1 MCYNCRQHLQM
12 FLVLC
17 VFVIPVRFPV
27 LSCLAVTV
35 AVSQLRLVPRT
46 PRPDWR
52 ALLTLQGYR
61 TTLSNRM
68 SASVCL
74 SLRLSLCPD
83 CLALIRRTLLLTIK
97 RWAFYLEPWF
107 VARGSVA
114 SSKMAIKQVCLGI
127 LKAKK
132 KKLNWL
138 IKKSF

>member
-68 SASVCL
+68 SASVRL
-74 SLRLSLCPD
+74 SLRLSLP
-83 CLALIRRTLLLTIK
+83 LYVLT
-97 RWAFYLEPWF
+97 
-107 VARGSVA
+107 V
-114 SSKMAIKQVCLGI
+114 
-127 LKAKK
+127 
-132 KKLNWL
+132 
-138 IKKSF
+138 

>member
-1 MCYNCRQHLQM
+1 M

-27 LSCLAVTV
+27 LSCHAVTV
-35 AVSQLRLVPRT
+35 AVSQLRQVPRT

-68 SASVCL
+68 SASV
-74 SLRLSLCPD
+74 RLSLCLPLS
-83 CLALIRRTLLLTIK
+83 CLSSFDSQDFVVNHKTMAFLSLARRVAVWRTPKWPSK
-97 RWAFYLEPWF
+97 RF
-107 VARGSVA
+107 V
-114 SSKMAIKQVCLGI
+114 GI

-132 KKLNWL
+132 QQLNWL
-138 IKKSF
+138 IEESC